1 MRISYEIMLE
11 EFKRILLSRNIEEE
25 TALQAAENFAQ
36 TSLDGVYSHGVN
48 RFLRV
53 VDYIDRGVIN
63 PKASPTVEKTSGS
76 LERWNGNQAMGNTNA
91 QKAMDRAIELAKE
104 TGFGLVATKNTNH
117 WMRGG
122 AYGWQAADAGCIGIC
137 FTNTMPNMP
146 AYGASNRKI
155 GNNPFII
162 AIPRTGGA
170 HVVIDMALSQFS
182 YGKIEEYKLKNQPL
196 PVPGGYD
203 TKGVLTTN
211 AEEIEKSWRVLPTG
225 FWKGSGLSI
234 VLDMMAAIL
243 AGGNTVGDIGE
254 SLSEE
259 TGLSQVMMA
268 IDPTKLSSRAD
279 VDAVVDRV
287 IAQLRTSEPAEEGG
301 RIYYPGESSLSKRKE
316 NLEKGIPVV
325 DEIWNTITKL

>member
-1 MRISYEIMLE
+1 MRIPYETMLN
-11 EFKRILLSRNIEEE
+11 EFKRILMDRGIEEK
-25 TALQAAENFAQ
+25 TAFEAAENFAQ
-36 TSLDGVYSHGVN
+36 TSLDGVYSHGIN
-48 RFLRV
+48 RFPRV
-53 VDYIDRGVIN
+53 VDYIDRGIVDA
-63 PKASPTVEKTSGS
+63 KATPTVEMTTGFM
-76 LERWNGNQAMGNTNA
+76 ERWNGNQALGNTNA

-104 TGFGLVATKNTNH
+104 NGMGLVATKNTNH

-122 AYGWQAADAGCIGIC
+122 AYGWQAADKGCIGIC

-146 AYGASNRKI
+146 AFGARDRKI

-162 AIPRTGGA
+162 AIPRSGGA

-182 YGKIEEYKLKNQPL
+182 YGKIEEYKLKNKPL

-203 TKGVLTTN
+203 TKGEITTD
-211 AEEIEKSWRVLPTG
+211 AAEIEKSWRVLPVG

-259 TGLSQVMMA
+259 TGVSQVMIA
-268 IDPTKLSSRAD
+268 IDPTKLSSREE
-279 VDAVVDRV
+279 VDNVVDRV
-287 IAQLRTSEPAEEGG
+287 IAQLKSSEPAEVGG
-301 RIYYPGESSLSKRKE
+301 KISYPGESSLAKRKE
-316 NLEKGIPVV
+316 NQEKGIPVV
-325 DEIWNTITKL
+325 EDIWNAITQL

>member
-1 MRISYEIMLE
+1 MRIPYQTMLT
-11 EFKRILLSRNIEEE
+11 EFKRILVDRGIDEK
-25 TALQAAENFAQ
+25 TAFEAAENFAQ
-36 TSLDGVYSHGVN
+36 TSLDGVYSHGIN
-48 RFLRV
+48 RFPRV
-53 VDYIDRGVIN
+53 VDYIDRGIVDC
-63 PKASPTVEKTSGS
+63 KATPSVELKSGP
-76 LERWNGNQAMGNTNA
+76 LERWNGNQALGNTNA

-104 TGFGLVATKNTNH
+104 IGIGLVAMKNTNH

-146 AYGASNRKI
+146 AFGARDRKI

-162 AIPRTGGA
+162 SIPRSNGE

-182 YGKIEEYKLKNQPL
+182 YGKIEEYKLKNEPL

-203 TKGVLTTN
+203 TKGQITTD
-211 AEEIEKSWRVLPTG
+211 AAEIEKSWRVLPVG

-234 VLDMMAAIL
+234 VLDMMAALL

-259 TGLSQVMMA
+259 TGLSQVMIA
-268 IDPTKLSSRAD
+268 IDPTKLSSRRQ
-279 VDAVVDRV
+279 VDDVVDRV
-287 IAQLRTSEPAEEGG
+287 IAQLKSSEPAEEGG
-301 RIYYPGESSLSKRKE
+301 RISYPGESSYARRQE

-325 DEIWNTITKL
+325 DEIWNAITKL